1 MMKALLIDDEISAT
15 DILQLMIEKFV
26 PAIQSIQSC
35 NLATEAP
42 AIIAAYQP
50 DVVFLD
56 IRMPHLTGFELLQ
69 MLEQRPFD
77 VIFTTAHNEYAVQA
91 IRMSALDYLL
101 KPVDAEELIAAVKR
115 LQARQERKEN
125 RASLM
130 QNFVANMTEQK
141 AAHFKLALS
150 TAEGIYFAATKEI
163 IRCEALNNYTRF
175 YLTNGRKCITSKTL
189 KDYEELLENYGF
201 SRIHKSHLINLAHV
215 KKADVNG
222 NIIMTD
228 DANLEISRRKKTEVL
243 EKINKREGV

>member
-1 MMKALLIDDEISAT
+1 MKALLIDDEASAT

-26 PAIQSIQSC
+26 PAIESIQTC
-35 NLATEAP
+35 NLATDAP
-42 AIIAAYQP
+42 AIIKNFKP

-69 MLEQRPFD
+69 VLEQRPFD

-91 IRMSALDYLL
+91 IRMSAMDYLL
-101 KPVDAEELIAAVKR
+101 KPVDAEELITAVHR
-115 LQARQERKEN
+115 LQLKQERREN
-125 RASLM
+125 KASLM
-130 QNFVANMTEQK
+130 QNFVANMSEK
-141 AAHFKLALS
+141 KKAHFKLALS
-150 TAEGIYFAATKEI
+150 TAEGIYFAATQEI

-175 YLTNGRKCITSKTL
+175 YLTNERKCITSKTL
-189 KDYEELLENYGF
+189 KDYEELLEGYGF
-201 SRIHKSHLINLAHV
+201 ARIHKSHLINLAHV

-243 EKINKREGV
+243 DKISKRVKI